1 MTQSLKRSELGAQ
14 KFYLES
20 AKHYHCK
27 ITSIGFDCAKINNKS
42 LKHLHYII
50 YTTFYDVP
58 IKKSVLLAV
67 PETPSTII

>member
-27 ITSIGFDCAKINNKS
+27 ISSIGFDCAKINNKS
-42 LKHLHYII
+42 LKHHTTLFMLHF
-50 YTTFYDVP
+50 TTSLL
-58 IKKSVLLAV
+58 KKSVLLAV